1 VKTTGNECEAGC
13 SIYADIY
20 NRVQHVKDLLLEE
33 YKPLKGF
40 KASDVDLYYNGQLL
54 SESKMLVEYNF
65 SQAIDEPLD
74 IKFAVNSGMG
84 ISLDPTSDPTFVGL
98 VESAMIALIKGK
110 APRLEEQST
119 GGTYRLFDPNN
130 EPLAMLKPSD
140 EEAFAPQN
148 PRGNV
153 GICGSPGFMKGTYS
167 ATGSS
172 REVAAYLLDHDGF
185 SNVPR
190 TSFAKAK
197 HPNLNNPSGASVWK
211 NGSIQEYVPSAGH
224 AGDYSPNLFSAAAVH
239 RVAILDIRVVN
250 LDRNDGNLLVVS
262 TDQPDGSPRSS
273 LAALQKATLIP
284 IDHGSCL
291 PDAIGATAD
300 SIVWMEWPQARLPFG
315 DLELEYIN
323 GLDLDRDAALLRDVL
338 NISESCRR
346 VAWAAGRLLQIFAN
360 NGRTA
365 YDIGKVLYR
374 DDFDSPSPFEQLLET
389 CTKEASPDQMIEVPD
404 FELLITAYSS
414 PPVAETRIS
423 PESAWYSSPPV
434 THRCVRKP
442 FPMFSRYGAEEED
455 EKFVTSATPSTRS
468 SSPLFGRLMA
478 LDLTDSA
485 DFSAD
490 DEPRRL
496 SDFAIDQDEKPQK
509 TGQHQFMAEL
519 ECWSPE
525 STLRF
530 RQSVED
536 GLQLFLHQHM

>member
-130 EPLAMLKPSD
+130 EPLAVLKPSD

-167 ATGSS
+167 ATGAS

-273 LAALQKATLIP
+273 LSALQKATLVP

-338 NISESCRR
+338 HISESCRR
-346 VAWAAGRLLQIFAN
+346 VAWAAGRLLQIFAK

-374 DDFDSPSPFEQLLET
+374 DDFDSPSPFERLLDR
-389 CTKEASPDQMIEVPD
+389 CTKAASADPIDNMPDLQ
-404 FELLITAYSS
+404 LTLTSYSS
-414 PPVAETRIS
+414 PPA
-423 PESAWYSSPPV
+423 
-434 THRCVRKP
+434 THRYVPKP
-442 FPMFSRYGAEEED
+442 FPTLSPIAVGRFDD
-455 EKFVTSATPSTRS
+455 EKFGSSATPSTQS
-468 SSPLFGRLMA
+468 SSPIFGTLNA
-478 LDLTDSA
+478 LDLPDLA
-485 DFSAD
+485 DVSD
-490 DEPRRL
+490 DQPRRYSGL
-496 SDFAIDQDEKPQK
+496 AFDQYEKPQK
-509 TGQHQFMAEL
+509 TGPYQFISEL

-525 STLRF
+525 STSRF
-530 RQSVED
+530 RQDVED
-536 GLQLFLHQHM
+536 GLQYLLHQHT